1 MITPLPSCNY
11 QNHILTASEKSA
23 KLVADMDR
31 YDRQIRLNGFGAEK
45 QEMLQKAA
53 VLVVGAGGL
62 GVPVLQYLTAMG
74 VGTIGIV
81 EQDTVSITNLQRQ
94 VIYRTD
100 DEGKPKLQTA
110 ISRLEALN
118 PDVTFIPHPTY
129 LSTANALE
137 IIEKYDVVIDCCDNF
152 GTRYLVN
159 DACVILGKPFV
170 SGSIFEYEGQVSVF
184 NYKGSATY
192 RCLFPVPGD
201 APDCNTIG
209 VLGVL
214 PGLIGCYQANEAVK
228 VICGIGEPLTNQL
241 LSISTLDNIHQVFT
255 FQTISANL
263 RIQELQESYGDSTCD
278 PVTMELLS
286 VKELQQWLENG
297 HDFLL
302 VDVREKEEWDI
313 CHIDGAV
320 HIPMRRVEA
329 AVSSLSKKKPVAVIC
344 HHGMRSKAVAQ
355 LLVQVGFNEVYN
367 VTGGIHAWASEVD
380 SNMARY

>member
-1 MITPLPSCNY
+1 
-11 QNHILTASEKSA
+11 
-23 KLVADMDR
+23 MDR
-31 YDRQIRLNGFGAEK
+31 YDRQTRLNGFGPEK
-45 QEMLQKAA
+45 QEMLCHAA

-81 EQDTVSITNLQRQ
+81 EQDTISVTNLQRQ

-100 DEGKPKLQTA
+100 DEGKPKLEMA

-118 PDVTFIPHPTY
+118 PDVQFKPHPAY

-137 IIEKYDVVIDCCDNF
+137 IIAQYDVVIDCSDNF

-159 DACVILGKPFV
+159 DACVILDKPFV

-201 APDCNTIG
+201 APDCNAIG

-214 PGLIGCYQANEAVK
+214 PGIIGCYQANEAVK

-241 LSISTLDNIHQVFT
+241 LSINILDNIHQVFT

-263 RIQELQESYGDSTCD
+263 RISELQDSYGDSVCD
-278 PVTMELLS
+278 PVTMELLT

-302 VDVREKEEWDI
+302 VDVREKDEWDI

-329 AVSSLSKKKPVAVIC
+329 SVSSLSKKKPVAVIC

-355 LLVQVGFNEVYN
+355 LLVQVGFSEVYN
-367 VTGGIHAWASEVD
+367 VTGGIHAWASEID
-380 SNMARY
+380 PEMTTY